1 MSLCV
6 VALLGGGCG
15 ARGGRGGGGGSRR
28 SALVSVVMEK
38 CSRKGSVI
46 RRQPRSLVCPGLLE
60 ALPLRNLKRSKR
72 MTSRTAA
79 TVVSTHD
86 RPVKI

>member
-38 CSRKGSVI
+38 CSRKGSV
-46 RRQPRSLVCPGLLE
+46 QSKFN
-60 ALPLRNLKRSKR
+60 ALNKLHAP
-72 MTSRTAA
+72 
-79 TVVSTHD
+79 
-86 RPVKI
+86 